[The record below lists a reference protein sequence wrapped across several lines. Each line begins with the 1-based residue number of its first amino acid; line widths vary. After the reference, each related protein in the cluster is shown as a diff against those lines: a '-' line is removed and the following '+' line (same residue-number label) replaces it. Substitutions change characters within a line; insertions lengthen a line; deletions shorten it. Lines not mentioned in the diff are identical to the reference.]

1 MRITRS
7 GLWLITSAYWLLLA
21 TATHL
26 PPAKL
31 PATHVSDK
39 LEHFAAYFVLTVLVY
54 ASLRKMRNWAGSALV
69 IALVIALIYGAID
82 EQTQKLV
89 GRDCSLRDWI
99 ADAGGAVAAVVA
111 LRLAAP
117 LAGRSARSAPRKRGR

>member
-7 GLWLITSAYWLLLA
+7 GLWLITGAYWLLLA

-39 LEHFAAYFVLTVLVY
+39 VEHFVAYLILAVLVY
-54 ASLRKMRNWAGSALV
+54 ASLRKMRYRVGSALV

-99 ADAGGAVAAVVA
+99 ADAGGAVAGGVVVS
-111 LRLAAP
+111 LAAP
-117 LAGRSARSAPRKRGR
+117 LAGRGARLAPHKRGR